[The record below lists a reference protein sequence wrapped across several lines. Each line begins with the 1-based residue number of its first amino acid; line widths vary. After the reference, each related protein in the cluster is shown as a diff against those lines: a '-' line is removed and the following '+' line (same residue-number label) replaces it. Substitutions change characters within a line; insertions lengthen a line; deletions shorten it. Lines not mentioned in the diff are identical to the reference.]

1 MDKQGPGSW
10 YFGWNIVGAATVLT
24 LLTVGLRMGIGPF
37 FLPMTQTLG
46 FSRSELSGIVA
57 VGMLCYGLAMPVAG
71 YLAGTRGTRFV
82 LTGAAIVVASCVW
95 TVNARGPVEF
105 LLAFGVALS
114 VGLGF
119 TSPVALTPVISRWF
133 TRQRGMA
140 LFFLST
146 GSMAG
151 IALMTPFHSRDRR
164 RRLARDH
171 AGFRR
176 AVRAG
181 DRALGAVRDA
191 RPGARAYR
199 PAAAPDRRPARAQAR
214 RRRARHPPSRR
225 ATRWPRCRSGRSRS
239 GCSPAASA

>member
-57 VGMLCYGLAMPVAG
+57 VGMLCYLAMPVAG

-82 LTGAAIVVASCVW
+82 LLTGAAIVVASCVW

-133 TRQRGMA
+133 TRQRILPVHRFHGRHRADDA
-140 LFFLST
+140 L
-146 GSMAG
+146 A
-151 IALMTPFHSRDRR
+151 HSRDRR

-171 AGFRR
+171 AGIRR

-191 RPGARAYR
+191 TRRPHTDLLPHQIIDR
-199 PAAAPDRRPARAQAR
+199 PAGRRV

-225 ATRWPRCRSGRSRS
+225 ATRWPRCRSGRSHW

>member
-1 MDKQGPGSW
+1 MP
-10 YFGWNIVGAATVLT
+10 AT
-24 LLTVGLRMGIGPF
+24 
-37 FLPMTQTLG
+37 
-46 FSRSELSGIVA
+46 
-57 VGMLCYGLAMPVAG
+57 
-71 YLAGTRGTRFV
+71 AGTRGTRFV
-82 LTGAAIVVASCVW
+82 LLTGAAIVVASC
-95 TVNARGPVEF
+95 VNARGPVEF

-151 IALMTPFHSRDRR
+151 IALMTPLLTHAIAAVGWRETMLGFAALFALVTVPSALFVMRDRR
-164 RRLARDH
+164 PRIPTCCRTRSSTGPPAR
-171 AGFRR
+171 ASG
-176 AVRAG
+176 
-181 DRALGAVRDA
+181 
-191 RPGARAYR
+191 GARA
-199 PAAAPDRRPARAQAR
+199 
-214 RRRARHPPSRR
+214 HPPSRR